1 MQVREHMSA
10 PAIVVSPETPVAR
23 AMEILRSRRIGRLP
37 VVADGR
43 LVGIVSEP
51 DLLRAMPSPA
61 TSLTVWEMPEL
72 LERLPVREVMTPDVV
87 VVEPTTRVQDAA
99 QLMVDRRIGGLP
111 VVEDGR
117 VVGII
122 TETDVFRVLVAILNG
137 ASVAV

>member
-137 ASVAV
+137 ATAAV

>member
-37 VVADGR
+37 VVADDR

-137 ASVAV
+137 ATAAV

>member
-122 TETDVFRVLVAILNG
+122 TETDVFRVLVEILN
-137 ASVAV
+137 AATAAV

>member
-10 PAIVVSPETPVAR
+10 PAIVVSPETPVAK
-23 AMEILRSRRIGRLP
+23 AMEILRARRIGRLP
-37 VVADGR
+37 VVDDDR

-61 TSLTVWEMPEL
+61 TSLSVWEMPEL
-72 LERLPVREVMTPDVV
+72 LERLPVREVMTHDVV
-87 VVEPTTRVQDAA
+87 VVEPGTRVQDAA

-111 VVEDGR
+111 VVEAGR

-137 ASVAV
+137 VTAAV

>member
-10 PAIVVSPETPVAR
+10 PAIVVSPDTPVAK
-23 AMEILRSRRIGRLP
+23 AMEILRARRIGRLP
-37 VVADGR
+37 VVDDGR

-51 DLLRAMPSPA
+51 DLLRALPSPA
-61 TSLTVWEMPEL
+61 TSLSVWEMPEL
-72 LERLPVREVMTPDVV
+72 LERLPVREVMTHDVV
-87 VVEPTTRVQDAA
+87 VVEPATRVQDAA

-111 VVEDGR
+111 VVEGGR

-137 ASVAV
+137 VTAAV

>member
-10 PAIVVSPETPVAR
+10 PAIVVSPDTPVAK

-37 VVADGR
+37 VVDDGR

-87 VVEPTTRVQDAA
+87 VVEPATRVQDAA

-137 ASVAV
+137 ATAAV

>member
-37 VVADGR
+37 VVAEGR

-137 ASVAV
+137 ATAAV

>member
-10 PAIVVSPETPVAR
+10 PAIVVSPETPVAG

-137 ASVAV
+137 ATAAV

>member
-37 VVADGR
+37 VVADGK

-87 VVEPTTRVQDAA
+87 VVEPVTRVQDAA

-137 ASVAV
+137 ATAAV

>member
-1 MQVREHMSA
+1 
-10 PAIVVSPETPVAR
+10 
-23 AMEILRSRRIGRLP
+23 
-37 VVADGR
+37 
-43 LVGIVSEP
+43 
-51 DLLRAMPSPA
+51 MPSPA

-122 TETDVFRVLVAILNG
+122 TETDVFRVLVEILN
-137 ASVAV
+137 AATAAV